1 MGTLDPRTPV
11 DDVRRIAVELREIG
25 RRLDLLEA
33 PTGTSAFRS
42 VAKLE
47 AAVDATVLPVAV
59 RNYEQPAAIQPTASD
74 FAIANTVVPDGYTR
88 AIVQATAVASLRS
101 NAAAGVTGGLIVAC
115 TITSSS
121 AYTTWNDV
129 AGQQYGSAVAPNT
142 AILTGLVAGAT
153 ISVRA
158 RVSFPQAFTLG
169 RASVDGSILFL
180 R

>member
-1 MGTLDPRTPV
+1 MPRQYPGSIPSELGWLVDMLD
-11 DDVRRIAVELREIG
+11 DYE
-25 RRLDLLEA
+25 RRLRILEA
-33 PTGTSAFRS
+33 PSGEALGNT
-42 VAKLE
+42 VAKLAE
-47 AAVDATVLPVAV
+47 SIASTVLPVAV
-59 RNYEQPAAIQPTASD
+59 RGYEQPAAILPTASD
-74 FAIANTVVPDGYTR
+74 FAIADTVVPEGYTR

-101 NAAAGVTGGLIVAC
+101 NAAAGVTGGLVVAC
-115 TITSSS
+115 TITSSI

-129 AGQQYGSAVAPNT
+129 AGQQYGFAAAPNT

-158 RVSFPQAFTLG
+158 RVSFPQPFTLG

>member
-1 MGTLDPRTPV
+1 MHSSRQGAIPSELGWLIDTLDSYEERLRT
-11 DDVRRIAVELREIG
+11 
-25 RRLDLLEA
+25 LEA
-33 PTGTSAFRS
+33 PSGESLSNT
-42 VAKLE
+42 VAKLQ
-47 AAVDATVLPVAV
+47 ASIAATVLPVAV
-59 RNYEQPAAIQPTASD
+59 RGYEQPAAILPTASD
-74 FAIANTVVPDGYTR
+74 FAIADTVVPDGYTR

-115 TITSSS
+115 TITSSPS
-121 AYTTWNDV
+121 YTTWNDV
-129 AGQQYGSAVAPNT
+129 AGQQYGFAAAPNT
-142 AILTGLVAGAT
+142 AILAGLVAGAT

>member
-1 MGTLDPRTPV
+1 MSVLDPRSPV
-11 DDVRRIAVELREIG
+11 DDLRRMYEEIREIG
-25 RRLDLLEA
+25 RRLDLLES
-33 PTGTSAFRS
+33 PSGTQAFRT

-47 AAVDATVLPVAV
+47 TAIDAAVLPVMV
-59 RNYEQPAAIQPTASD
+59 RNYEQPAAILPTASD
-74 FAIANTVVPDGYTR
+74 FAIANTVVPDGYSR

-129 AGQQYGSAVAPNT
+129 AGQQYGFAAAPNT